1 MQTIQFHD
9 SVRSRKQT
17 SETIHH
23 SDIQPNTKR
32 EYSTRSRSVR
42 AIVGMMIVFSL
53 AALSAC
59 APKFVGE
66 AAAKEAGLALLRQA
80 FGISAKD
87 AHVEYFERAGTSAVD
102 NTDVHSG
109 SKSPNQ
115 IYLVTISDQTLGA
128 DLYYAEVDAKTGV
141 AYYAMK
147 NEWLLAPQ
155 TPDQNQPI
163 QSNTK
168 PEDTDADEPAQQ
180 DNAKSTACAFVMRR
194 FQKDVSLITPQGCIH
209 PCGNRSQRGSIGYF
223 VTFADGA
230 RYRVGF
236 SWPSMD
242 MNEIQVL
249 GNKQKGERP

>member
-1 MQTIQFHD
+1 M
-9 SVRSRKQT
+9 RKN
-17 SETIHH
+17 SL
-23 SDIQPNTKR
+23 
-32 EYSTRSRSVR
+32 R
-42 AIVGMMIVFSL
+42 AAALLTTLLSL
-53 AALSAC
+53 ALLSAC

-66 AAAKEAGLALLRQA
+66 AAAKEAGLSLLRQA

-102 NTDVHSG
+102 NIDVQSG
-109 SKSPNQ
+109 SKTPNQ

-155 TPDQNQPI
+155 NPNPTQPKQENTNPDG
-163 QSNTK
+163 
-168 PEDTDADEPAQQ
+168 TDAENPAQE
-180 DNAKSTACAFVMRR
+180 DSAKNTACAFVMRR
-194 FQKDVSLITPQGCIH
+194 FQKDVSLITAQGCSR
-209 PCGNRSQRGSIGYF
+209 PCGNRAQRGSVGYF

-230 RYRVGF
+230 LYRVGF
-236 SWPSMD
+236 SWPAMD

-249 GNKQKGERP
+249 GNGQKGVRP

>member
-1 MQTIQFHD
+1 MQTSQLYD
-9 SVRSRKQT
+9 SVRLRKQT
-17 SETIHH
+17 SEAIHH
-23 SDIQPNTKR
+23 SDRLPNTKR
-32 EYSTRSRSVR
+32 KYCARKRSVR

-59 APKFVGE
+59 APKYVGE
-66 AAAKEAGLALLRQA
+66 AAAKEAGLTLLRQA
-80 FGISAKD
+80 FNITARD

-102 NTDVHSG
+102 NIDVHSG
-109 SKSPNQ
+109 SKTPNQ

-155 TPDQNQPI
+155 TPSQNTTTQANPNSDGTDTVENAEENSEK
-163 QSNTK
+163 SN
-168 PEDTDADEPAQQ
+168 
-180 DNAKSTACAFVMRR
+180 ACAFVMRR
-194 FQKDVSLITPQGCIH
+194 FQKDVSLITPQGCSN
-209 PCGNRSQRGSIGYF
+209 PCGNCAQRGSIGYF

-230 RYRVGF
+230 HYRVGF

-249 GNKQKGERP
+249 GNKQKGARP